1 MKNTLL
7 LLFCLPA
14 VANASPTLS
23 LHLPPS
29 AFADT
34 EVTTNCPFDC
44 GQRGVHDLIVDMTF
58 AGTTSNSVQLAF
70 GRDADMDGALA
81 AAETDVTFAWECGEW
96 RLCGLSSNETFRSEA
111 VTTNAIKELRWDL
124 RLQRRRPKRLVASEN
139 GASIF
144 PDLSDCP
151 PPWLYSTDWDL
162 LRLTVRGVDAPN
174 EDVGVKL
181 NVTGY
186 VINVR

>member
-1 MKNTLL
+1 MKK
-7 LLFCLPA
+7 LFLFLCLPA
-14 VANASPTLS
+14 AANASPKLS

-44 GQRGVHDLIVDMTF
+44 VQRGVHDLLVDMTF
-58 AGTTSNSVQLAF
+58 AGTTSNNVQLAF
-70 GRDADMDGALA
+70 GRDADADGALA

-96 RLCGLSSNETFRSEA
+96 QLCGLSSNETFRSEA
-111 VTTNAIKELRWDL
+111 ATTNAIKELLWNL
-124 RLQRRRPKRLVASEN
+124 RLQQRRPKRLAASEN
-139 GASIF
+139 GTSIF
-144 PDLSDCP
+144 PNLSECP
-151 PPWLYSTDWDL
+151 PVWLYGTDWNM

>member
-1 MKNTLL
+1 MKK
-7 LLFCLPA
+7 LFLFLCLPA
-14 VANASPTLS
+14 AANASPKLS
-23 LHLPPS
+23 LHLPPA

-44 GQRGVHDLIVDMTF
+44 GQRGVHDLLVDMTF
-58 AGTTSNSVQLAF
+58 SGATSNNVQLAF
-70 GRDADMDGALA
+70 GRDADADGALA

-96 RLCGLSSNETFRSEA
+96 QLCGLSSNETFRSEA
-111 VTTNAIKELRWDL
+111 ATTNAIKELQWNL
-124 RLQRRRPKRLVASEN
+124 RLQQRRPKRLAASEN
-139 GASIF
+139 GTSIF
-144 PDLSDCP
+144 PDLSECP
-151 PPWLYSTDWDL
+151 PVWLYSTDWNM